1 MLENRR
7 LRKIFGPKRE
17 GLTKDWR
24 KLLSDSHGLHPH
36 NMLGQLNQG
45 G

>member
-1 MLENRR
+1 M

-17 GLTKDWR
+17 GLTRDWR
-24 KLLSDSHGLHPH
+24 KFLSDSHGLHPH